1 MRFGNPSLLW
11 ALLLVP
17 LLGIWLAAGLA
28 RRRRALAAFAD
39 EPLLSRLVQSAR
51 FEKLVIKSIVLL
63 VAAAF
68 ILAAA
73 ARPQW
78 GSTLEQVARKGVD
91 VLVAIDISESMM
103 AEDLKPSRLG
113 KAREEASRLLDRL
126 KGDRVGL
133 LAFAGSGGVLC
144 PLTLDYN
151 AVRIFLDS
159 LTPDMISYPG
169 TSLGEAMKSALRTFG
184 SEERKFKVVVLFS
197 DGEEQVDPDEV
208 ERVAGEAAASGLV
221 IHTIG
226 TGTPSGDPIPMRDRD
241 GQIVEYKKDSSG
253 RVVTTRLDETLLAR
267 IAQITGGS
275 YNPATAAE
283 TELDRVAEAISGMDK
298 KEMQAKLMTQ
308 YEERY
313 QVPLAIG
320 VAALL
325 ADSLLSARRRV
336 RREARAGTQ
345 ARAAS
350 LVIAAAAA
358 FTSMMAGT
366 QARAEA
372 PAGLVAEGNRLY
384 QEGHLAEA
392 LEAYRRAQKL
402 APDSQVIH
410 YNVGNALFKQGEF
423 EKAYDEYRQA
433 FSAKERDLAEWA
445 RYNAGNAHFSRKNWP
460 EAIRNYQE
468 ALRMNPTDKDAK
480 TNLELALRN
489 MRQEKQQQQQKQDQS
504 QQQDEKQDQQ
514 DQQDQQKEEQQNQQQ
529 KDAGRPQEPPRD
541 QKPAAGEKEKLSRE
555 EAARILDAMK
565 EQDRP
570 PKDHLKVPPPD
581 RRPEKDW

>member
-28 RRRRALAAFAD
+28 QRRRALAAFAD
-39 EPLLSRLVQSAR
+39 EPLLSRLVQAAR
-51 FEKLVIKSIVLL
+51 FEKLVIKSIALV

-159 LTPDMISYPG
+159 LTPDIISYPG
-169 TSLGEAMKSALRTFG
+169 TSLGEAMKTALRTFG

-197 DGEEQVDPDEV
+197 DGEEQVDPEEV

-226 TGTPSGDPIPMRDRD
+226 TGTPSGDPIPVRDRD
-241 GQIVEYKKDSSG
+241 ARIVEYKKDASG

-275 YNPATAAE
+275 YYPATAAE

-336 RREARAGTQ
+336 RRGVRGGARARATSLVI
-345 ARAAS
+345 AVAAAS
-350 LVIAAAAA
+350 LVAANPL
-358 FTSMMAGT
+358 
-366 QARAEA
+366 RAEA

-410 YNVGNALFKQGEF
+410 YNVGNALFKQGDF

-433 FSAKERDLAEWA
+433 FSAKERELAEWA

-468 ALRMNPTDKDAK
+468 ALRMNPADKDAK

-489 MRQEKQQQQQKQDQS
+489 MQQEKQQQQQKQDQN
-504 QQQDEKQDQQ
+504 QQQDEKQDQK
-514 DQQDQQKEEQQNQQQ
+514 DQQKQEQQQQQNQQQ

-541 QKPAAGEKEKLSRE
+541 QKPVAGEKEKLSRE